1 MSERELSTRDL
12 AGAAGE
18 HEREELKVGSL
29 EITPPG
35 ERAEPLLPEE
45 ETDQLSARWH
55 DIQAGF
61 VDEPRVSVEQ
71 ADALVAHPMR
81 RLAAASRTSGSGSSR
96 SGTAATTSRPRTFAS
111 R

>member
-1 MSERELSTRDL
+1 MSQRQLSTRDL

-45 ETDQLSARWH
+45 ETDRLPAWH

-96 SGTAATTSRPRTFAS
+96 SVTAATTSRPRTFAS